1 MQRQLIDHWNE
12 LFCFLGVIF
21 KFILILL
28 FKISIEK
35 GNDKEDEIQRHYQ
48 GNDKHAQTIG
58 YHGKTS
64 EKNDITEIVN
74 MHRQAK

>member
-28 FKISIEK
+28 FKISIER

-48 GNDKHAQTIG
+48 GNDKYAQAMS
-58 YHGKTS
+58 YHGKAS
-64 EKNDITEIVN
+64 EKDDITEIVY
-74 MHRQAK
+74 MHS

>member
-1 MQRQLIDHWNE
+1 MPRQLIDHWNE

-28 FKISIEK
+28 FKISIER

-48 GNDKHAQTIG
+48 GNDKHAQAMG
-58 YHGKTS
+58 YHGKTG

>member
-1 MQRQLIDHWNE
+1 MPRQLIDHWNE
-12 LFCFLGVIF
+12 LFCFPGVIF

-28 FKISIEK
+28 FKISIER

-48 GNDKHAQTIG
+48 GNDKHAQAMG

-74 MHRQAK
+74 MHRPAK

>member
-12 LFCFLGVIF
+12 LFSFLGVIF

-28 FKISIEK
+28 FKISIER

-48 GNDKHAQTIG
+48 GNDKHAQAMG

>member
-28 FKISIEK
+28 FKISIER

-48 GNDKHAQTIG
+48 GNDKHAQAMG

>member
-28 FKISIEK
+28 FKISIER

-48 GNDKHAQTIG
+48 GNDKHAQAMG

-64 EKNDITEIVN
+64 EKNDITEIVY